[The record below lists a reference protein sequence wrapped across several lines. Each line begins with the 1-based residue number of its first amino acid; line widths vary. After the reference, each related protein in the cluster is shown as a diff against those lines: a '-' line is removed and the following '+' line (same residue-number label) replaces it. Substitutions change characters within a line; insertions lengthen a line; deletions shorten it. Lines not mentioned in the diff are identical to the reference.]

1 MMRYASLGSGSEG
14 NALVVESHSDTTT
27 TRVMIDCGFGLREI
41 ERRLQS
47 RGITPA
53 ELSAILVTHEH
64 GDHIGGV
71 FKLAKRHRI
80 SVYLTTGTHLAVA
93 DRIPEGTQ
101 INRCDSHDLLAIG
114 DLQIQCFPVP
124 HDAREPVQFS
134 LTDGASRLGVLTDI
148 GQGTAHVQAIL
159 DGCDALVLECNH
171 CPDMLANGAYP
182 PSLKARIAGRLGHL
196 SNTAAAAVLGSL
208 NRTRLKSV
216 HAAHLSSKNN
226 LPALAQAALA
236 EILNCRP
243 EEVGVASQSE
253 GFDWVTI

>member
-1 MMRYASLGSGSEG
+1 MRYASLGSGSEG
-14 NALVVESHSDTTT
+14 NALVVESQSGTTT
-27 TRVMIDCGFGLREI
+27 TRAMIDCGFGLREI
-41 ERRLQS
+41 ERRLQG
-47 RGITPA
+47 RGIAPA

-71 FKLAKRHRI
+71 FKLARRHDI
-80 SVYLTTGTHLAVA
+80 PVYLTTGTHLAVK
-93 DRIPEGTQ
+93 DRVPEGTR
-101 INRCDSHDLLAIG
+101 IIRCDSHDLLAIG
-114 DLQIQCFPVP
+114 DLQVQVFPVP

-134 LTDGASRLGVLTDI
+134 LTNGASRLGVLTDI

-196 SNTAAAAVLGSL
+196 SNRAAAAVLGSL
-208 NRTRLKSV
+208 DRSRLKAV

-236 EILNCRP
+236 EILNCGLD
-243 EEVGVASQSE
+243 EVGVASQSE